1 TFSLLYMRTSSPDR
15 PAVQLSVRTPKSRF
29 CPPNSPYFTAT
40 HKETWVAKE
49 TAPRSALI
57 AGLFGF

>member
-1 TFSLLYMRTSSPDR
+1 MRTSSPDR
-15 PAVQLSVRTPKSRF
+15 FTVQLSVRTPNSGF
-29 CPPNSPYFTAT
+29 YPPNSPYFTAT

-49 TAPRSALI
+49 TALRSALI